1 MASVIRRKYTFR
13 SGDRKVVVVKKR
25 RERPEHVFMKVFL
38 WALYL
43 PGYPGATIEVDVGD
57 RYKPDVVELDGGGDP
72 VFWAEAGRVGKEK
85 VQSLTRRYRDTHFA
99 VAKWDTSL
107 APFEAIVRDAVA
119 GLRRSA
125 PFDLIRFP
133 PDGLR
138 RFVDVR
144 GRIRV
149 RHDQLEWIRIGGPD
163 L

>member
-1 MASVIRRKYTFR
+1 MTSIRRKYTFR

-25 RERPEHVFMKVFL
+25 RERPEHVYMKAFL

-43 PGYPGATIEVDVGD
+43 PEYPGATIEVQVRD

-72 VFWAEAGRVGKEK
+72 VFWAEAGKVGKEK
-85 VQSLTRRYRDTHFA
+85 VQSLTRRYRDTHF
-99 VAKWDTSL
+99 VLAKWDTSL

-119 GLRRSA
+119 DLRRSA
-125 PFDLIRFP
+125 PIDLIRFP
-133 PDGLR
+133 ADSLG

-149 RHDQLEWIRIGGPD
+149 RHDQLEWLRIGERD
-163 L
+163 Q